1 MQKKLWDNA
10 MRVYSQI
17 LHKCARNRDNHKVA
31 SLLKLSEIT
40 TKCDAVKWKKSEESI
55 TFLAKKYGV
64 SRPTIYKW
72 KSADNLKDKP
82 SIRHKLPTVLTELE
96 EQIICTFRR
105 TTQLT
110 LDDCFIALNTDRL
123 WQPALAEITSLWAS
137 SQQSGLGQICIVV
150 WLEMG

>member
-1 MQKKLWDNA
+1 MG
-10 MRVYSQI
+10 QI
-17 LHKCARNRDNHKVA
+17 LHKCARTTEIIRD
-31 SLLKLSEIT
+31 EIQ
-40 TKCDAVKWKKSEESI
+40 KSEESI

-72 KSADNLKDKP
+72 KSADNLNDKP

-110 LDDCFIALNTDRL
+110 LDDCFIALNTEIPSLSRSNLYRCLARNGLNKLPEKEKQKNKKNSKNTILDSSISIRL
-123 WQPALAEITSLWAS
+123 KFVLQTSKNTIFL
-137 SQQSGLGQICIVV
+137 LP
-150 WLEMG
+150 